1 MEHEAQPPYENGK
14 LTKTYEMITKDKEGE
29 AHRHQMHVFEYDTP
43 QGDESHFLS
52 QASPTI
58 INSAEIAPRRSKE
71 LLLADIP
78 DIHYGLRK
86 LDNGTLR
93 PTHRPEVMDGF
104 LQVMKREQPNI
115 IVIGGDAIDLPEI
128 SKYDLDSNDFN
139 DTMQL
144 CIDGLHKYFSRLRSD
159 NPNAD
164 IIHLKGNHENRF
176 NKFMIRNAMP
186 LFGVKPA
193 NMPESW
199 AVNSYPFLL
208 RLDELGFNYTDNYKI
223 NDRLT
228 TMHGEIAKSG
238 ATAAIYL
245 GRYATSMMFHHDH
258 RRGYGRRVF
267 PNGTAI
273 EAFGFGC
280 QADVTGSVPGVHS
293 RIDDRGH
300 VVENYENW
308 SNGGGFV
315 EFQKGDKPF
324 RQYSVPIEAQDNYE
338 IKYNGKTFKAR
349 QDVVEA
355 LRTGK

>member
-1 MEHEAQPPYENGK
+1 MEKDRK
-14 LTKTYEMITKDKEGE
+14 LVSTWEMMHKDNDGE
-29 AHRHQMHVFEYDTP
+29 AHVTELHKYEYEP
-43 QGDESHFLS
+43 EASEHSFLS

-104 LQVMKREQPNI
+104 LQVMKKEQPNVI
-115 IVIGGDAIDLPEI
+115 IIGGDAIDLPEV

-144 CIDGLHKYFSRLRSD
+144 CINGLHKYFSRLRAD
-159 NPNAD
+159 NPNAE
-164 IIHLKGNHENRF
+164 IIHLRGNHEMRF

-208 RLDELGFNYTDNYKI
+208 RLDELGINYVDKYKI
-223 NDRLT
+223 NDRLQ
-228 TMHGEIAKSG
+228 TMHGELAHKGS
-238 ATAAIYL
+238 TASMYL
-245 GRYATSMMFHHDH
+245 ARYAISTLFHHDH
-258 RRGYGRRVF
+258 RRGSERRVF
-267 PNGTAI
+267 PDGTAI

-280 QADVTGSVPGVHS
+280 QADVTGGVPSVHS
-293 RIDDRGH
+293 KIDDRGQ
-300 VVENYENW
+300 VVENFENW
-308 SNGGGFV
+308 HNGGGFV
-315 EFQKGDKPF
+315 EYKKGDKPF
-324 RQYSVPIEAQDNYE
+324 RHVAVPIEAQDNYE
-338 IKYNGKTFKAR
+338 TVYQGRLFKAR
-349 QDVVEA
+349 QDVIEA
-355 LRTGK
+355 LSTGR

>member
-1 MEHEAQPPYENGK
+1 MEGQTPEGFKIDHSWNSLTKNKDHEAEIHLLHAFVPVPSPE
-14 LTKTYEMITKDKEGE
+14 
-29 AHRHQMHVFEYDTP
+29 
-43 QGDESHFLS
+43 DESRFLS

-58 INSAEIAPRRSKE
+58 ITPFEIKHSKSKS

-86 LDNGTLR
+86 LDDGTLR

-104 LQVMKREQPNI
+104 MQVMKREKPDI
-115 IVIGGDAIDLPEI
+115 IVIGGDAIDLPEV

-144 CIDGLHKYFSRLRSD
+144 CIDGLHKYFTRLRED
-159 NPNAD
+159 NPNAE
-164 IIHLKGNHENRF
+164 IIHLRGNHEMRF

-208 RLDELGFNYTDNYKI
+208 RLDELGINYMEDYKI
-223 NDRLT
+223 NDRLMT
-228 TMHGEIAKSG
+228 THGELANKSS
-238 ATAAIYL
+238 TASMYL

-258 RRGYGRRVF
+258 RRGSERRVF
-267 PNGTAI
+267 PDGTSI

-280 QADVTGSVPGVHS
+280 QADVTGSVPSVHS
-293 RIDDRGH
+293 KIDDRGH
-300 VVENYENW
+300 VVERYENW
-308 SNGGGFV
+308 NNGGGIL
-315 EFQKGDKPF
+315 EFSKGDKPF
-324 RQYSVPIEAQDNYE
+324 RHYDVPIEAQDGYIASFNGRTYKHRQE
-338 IKYNGKTFKAR
+338 IIDALANGH
-349 QDVVEA
+349 
-355 LRTGK
+355 